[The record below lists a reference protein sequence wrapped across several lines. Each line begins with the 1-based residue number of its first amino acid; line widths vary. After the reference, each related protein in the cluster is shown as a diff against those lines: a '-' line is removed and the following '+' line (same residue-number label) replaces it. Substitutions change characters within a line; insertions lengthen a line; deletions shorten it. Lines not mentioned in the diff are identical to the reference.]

1 MSDRIEILEERIKDL
16 EARVRVLEGKEEEPM
31 VTPVQPVVQA
41 APQRVAPAPPPMTPI
56 YDYAP
61 TPKVPQT
68 PPPAGPAPQ
77 FYAPPE
83 QAVASKSRKE
93 GMETFVGKNL
103 MGILASVLVFI
114 GLILFAIL
122 LIPHL
127 TDAIK
132 MVAMYGFS
140 FALAGVSLYLLRK
153 KENALLLSLS
163 GCGVG
168 AIFISLFVTYTYFHV
183 IDMVPLYVLIV
194 VWTIGTCYLS
204 GKFSWLFQ
212 VIGEVGVFIACVL
225 GMSVIDRNDMDEMLP
240 GLMAFFI
247 IGSGI
252 FLFTKKK
259 DLKDR
264 LITDVFEVVNVTTMS
279 MLLSGYFSVTYRSW
293 YEQMDGDRMLLLV
306 VLMFLAFVIGLVT
319 YQIHRFATE
328 PKEME
333 LLFGLLYFGNLI
345 FVLKC
350 LYEESLWMYGVWL
363 ALGLFLYGV
372 LSVITKDRFICKEIW
387 RGICVAIMLFVLA
400 NIALYEEKPLMSVLL
415 FAAACILFLGYGY
428 LRKDRF
434 SRVSGFIFYAMGM
447 AGSLSEINGGKNWE
461 TVLTSA
467 VYLVLLYAIGLGVY
481 LWMKRHLE
489 DYHMASKITVHL
501 VLILAI
507 TMCAKYILPI
517 DSDIRLLLI
526 WILVSAMN
534 IAVAKTTFANN
545 WKTGAKEPVF
555 WWVTYVLNAIC
566 IMVGFSQIA
575 DGYMET
581 WIRMIAIVGTV
592 GLCSV
597 FTLTQLRS
605 HSALA
610 KNPLVPEL
618 FVSAKYCLVLV
629 FVLSEM
635 GVMDYVSDIAVLIFA
650 IGCIALGFYIRKK
663 GMRLFGLGLSIIAM
677 VKLILIDI
685 YYDNSAGRA
694 ASFLVC
700 GMLCFAISALYTY
713 IDKRMKKEEITEKS
727 NTL

>member
-41 APQRVAPAPPPMTPI
+41 PPQRVAPAPPPMTPI

-293 YEQMDGDRMLLLV
+293 YEQMDGNRMLLLA

-387 RGICVAIMLFVLA
+387 RGICVAIMLFVLV

-415 FAAACILFLGYGY
+415 FAAASILFLGYGY

-481 LWMKRHLE
+481 LWMKRYRE

-566 IMVGFSQIA
+566 IMLGFSQIA